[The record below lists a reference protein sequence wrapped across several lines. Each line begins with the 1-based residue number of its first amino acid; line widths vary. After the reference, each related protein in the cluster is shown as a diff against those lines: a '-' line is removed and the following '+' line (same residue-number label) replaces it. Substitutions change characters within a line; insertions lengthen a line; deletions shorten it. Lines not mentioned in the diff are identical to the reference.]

1 MSVQL
6 VTRRFTV
13 DDFYRMAQAGILT
26 EDDRVELIE
35 GQVVEMAPIG
45 SGHASR
51 VARLTHLFGRGV
63 GDRALVWVQNPI
75 RLSEFSEPQPDVTL
89 LRPRG
94 DYYAQA
100 HPGPADV
107 LLVVEVADSSVVYD
121 RQTKLLLYARAGI
134 PEVWLEDLT
143 RNVIEVYRSPSPQGY
158 QETHRVGRGR
168 RIAPQAFPDLD
179 LAVDD
184 LLG

>member
-13 DDFYRMAQAGILT
+13 DDYHRMAKAGILT

-35 GQVVEMAPIG
+35 GQIVEMAPIG
-45 SGHASR
+45 RRHASR
-51 VARLTHLFGRGV
+51 VDRLNRLLQRLV
-63 GDRALVWVQNPI
+63 GDKAIVRVQGPV
-75 RLSEFSEPQPDVTL
+75 RLDPYSEPQPDLAL
-89 LRPRG
+89 LRPR
-94 DYYAQA
+94 DDFYEAA
-100 HPGPADV
+100 HPGPADI
-107 LLVVEVADSSVVYD
+107 LLLVEVADSSVVYD
-121 RQTKLLLYARAGI
+121 RGTKLLIYARAGI

-143 RNVIEVYRSPSPQGY
+143 RNGIEVYRSPSPQGY
-158 QETHRVGRGR
+158 QQTHRVGRGQ

-184 LLG
+184 ILS